1 MQTPLNYTPT
11 RGGKVAAICQCCGKK
26 ARATAPN
33 SEGEPDLWA
42 MPQGWSEAPFPAG
55 YVHRDGSIGSRYT
68 CKACNK
74 LLDSGHTLPTR
85 GGHQAT
91 TFFTLGG

>member
-1 MQTPLNYTPT
+1 MQTPMNYTPM

-42 MPQGWSEAPFPAG
+42 MPQGWSEAPFFADT
-55 YVHRDGSIGSRYT
+55 VHSDGSTGSMYT
-68 CKACNK
+68 CPACNK
-74 LLDSGHTLPTR
+74 LLRAGRTLAR
-85 GGHQAT
+85 RDGGASHIRNI
-91 TFFTLGG
+91 GG